1 MGLLSG
7 KDPVSFCY
15 RRKMRQ
21 ARTPPPG
28 EKRAIEGD
36 QSGDIKK
43 GGLPVALFSSA
54 FTPTKAGTA
63 LLQSKTR
70 AD

>member
-1 MGLLSG
+1 
-7 KDPVSFCY
+7 
-15 RRKMRQ
+15 MRQ

-43 GGLPVALFSSA
+43 GGLSVALFSSA
-54 FTPTKAGTA
+54 FTSTKAGTA